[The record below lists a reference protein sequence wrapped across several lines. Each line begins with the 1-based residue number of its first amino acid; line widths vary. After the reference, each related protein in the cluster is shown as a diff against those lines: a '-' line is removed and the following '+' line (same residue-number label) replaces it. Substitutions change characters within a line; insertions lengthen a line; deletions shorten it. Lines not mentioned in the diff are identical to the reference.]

1 MKIANPIYDIAFKYL
16 MEDLKIAKGIIARII
31 NREILE
37 IDFKPTEYVTYI
49 DFLDGKA
56 GKAMRMDFHAIILN
70 KTGEKQ
76 KVLIEL
82 QKSKKSLELKRF
94 RNYLGDQY
102 RRPDNIIIKRVN
114 DKDVEVP
121 EYYPIIT
128 IYLLGYLEDKNLPA
142 IVEIDR
148 VYRDVKSEQ
157 VINGY
162 KNEFIEKLTHN
173 SYIIQL
179 TKLDES
185 VQTPLDRILTI
196 FDQKKQTKQ
205 REILEYP
212 DEESEKFSSD
222 ALLQRAIKRLAKAVL
237 EEKLRK
243 DLEFEEEMEETFSN
257 IIEELKENKKALKE
271 KDKVLKEKNKV
282 LEEKDKVLKES
293 KIALEEKDKVLE
305 EKDRLIAELMKK
317 VSHEKE

>member
-1 MKIANPIYDIAFKYL
+1 
-16 MEDLKIAKGIIARII
+16 
-31 NREILE
+31 
-37 IDFKPTEYVTYI
+37 
-49 DFLDGKA
+49 
-56 GKAMRMDFHAIILN
+56 
-70 KTGEKQ
+70 
-76 KVLIEL
+76 
-82 QKSKKSLELKRF
+82 
-94 RNYLGDQY
+94 
-102 RRPDNIIIKRVN
+102 
-114 DKDVEVP
+114 
-121 EYYPIIT
+121 
-128 IYLLGYLEDKNLPA
+128 
-142 IVEIDR
+142 
-148 VYRDVKSEQ
+148 
-157 VINGY
+157 

-222 ALLQRAIKRLAKAVL
+222 ELLQRAIKRLAKAVL

-243 DLEFEEEMEETFSN
+243 DLEFEEETEETFSN

-271 KDKVLKEKNKV
+271 KDKVL
-282 LEEKDKVLKES
+282 
-293 KIALEEKDKVLE
+293 E

-317 VSHEKE
+317 VSQ

>member
-102 RRPDNIIIKRVN
+102 RRPDNVIIKKMG

-142 IVEIDR
+142 VVEIDR
-148 VYRDVKSEQ
+148 IYKDVKSQ
-157 VINGY
+157 KAINGY
-162 KNEFIEKLTHN
+162 KNDFIEKLTHN

-179 TKLDES
+179 TKLDDFI
-185 VQTPLDRILTI
+185 QTPLDRILTI

-222 ALLQRAIKRLAKAVL
+222 ELLQRAIKRLAKAVL

-257 IIEELKENKKALKE
+257 IVEELKENKRALQ
-271 KDKVLKEKNKV
+271 
-282 LEEKDKVLKES
+282 EKDKVLKES